1 MAIEMDHLGRCVDA
15 RIGAPGCG
23 APAWGLTALQRCGQ
37 GTSWW
42 RWIKGRDG
50 LIQRLL
56 HADLAGLALPA
67 TKMPPVVLQ
76 TEGNALAD
84 QSSVRTADQTSS
96 MMAISALSPRRGT
109 VRMMRV

>member
-23 APAWGLTALQRCGQ
+23 APGWGLTALQRCGQ

-42 RWIKGRDG
+42 RWIQGRDG

-56 HADLAGLALPA
+56 DADLAGLALPA

-84 QSSVRTADQTSS
+84 QRSVLTADQTSS

>member
-1 MAIEMDHLGRCVDA
+1 MAIEMDHLGRCMHA
-15 RIGAPGCG
+15 GIGAAGCG
-23 APAWGLTALQRCGQ
+23 APAWGLTALQQFGQ

-84 QSSVRTADQTSS
+84 QRSVLTADQTSS